1 MLFLFLTSV
10 VPLVVAK
17 NELYMG
23 HKVYNVK
30 LTSQQQ
36 QENLNLLKADIID
49 YWIKPNF
56 KYDFTGLAMV
66 PPSHFSWFEERL
78 DELEIDKEIV
88 IEDVYEYL
96 TAKESSVTKKVSS
109 NAFKN
114 EYPNETDGSDG
125 EGDENDRNEENNVTG
140 EDEIDGNETEETNFT
155 DEDENGGNETEETNF
170 IDEDGD
176 GGDEIEETNVT
187 DEDRDDGDET
197 EETDVTDEDG
207 DGGDETEETNA
218 TDEDGDGGVE
228 TEETNVTDEDGD
240 DGDETEETN
249 VTDEDGDGGDETE
262 ETNVTDEDDRTEEID
277 VTEESEEDDI
287 TFDFDGYYRYNTVST
302 LLQNCNILISNLT
315 HSNGVTILT
324 RYPCFQILNY
334 IYKIRDAYED
344 SQTASIKVVEF
355 ASTDLNR
362 PLVYLKLSRTGG
374 EENKPIIVIEG
385 GINPRQWITIPSA
398 FKIVEEVLESN
409 QARYLDNFDW
419 IVVPV
424 VNPDGYEYTHTD
436 LRLWEKNLSTKSNLG
451 FICPG
456 VNINRNFN
464 IDWSRADSSSSAC
477 SHLYAGTGA
486 NSEIETQLI
495 QSIVDT
501 YRDRISMYISLQN
514 GGGYIS
520 YPWQYEFAASGTF
533 RQNHL
538 LAMGMVAAMQD
549 EYHLDIASVAY
560 GDRASGTSSD
570 YARINDVLYAFN
582 IDIVR
587 RGTDGV
593 IVPEN
598 EIVDIVEDVWRAVAV
613 AADNL
618 IN

>member
-1 MLFLFLTSV
+1 MLFLSLLCL

-23 HKVYNVK
+23 YKVYNVK

-36 QENLNLLKADIID
+36 QENLHLLKADIID

-56 KYDFTGLAMV
+56 KYGVTGLAML

-78 DELEIDKEIV
+78 DELQVDKAIA

-96 TAKESSVTKKVSS
+96 SAKESSVTKK
-109 NAFKN
+109 A
-114 EYPNETDGSDG
+114 PN
-125 EGDENDRNEENNVTG
+125 
-140 EDEIDGNETEETNFT
+140 
-155 DEDENGGNETEETNF
+155 ENGGNETEETN
-170 IDEDGD
+170 
-176 GGDEIEETNVT
+176 VT
-187 DEDRDDGDET
+187 DED
-197 EETDVTDEDG
+197 EDG
-207 DGGDETEETNA
+207 SND
-218 TDEDGDGGVE
+218 
-228 TEETNVTDEDGD
+228 
-240 DGDETEETN
+240 
-249 VTDEDGDGGDETE
+249 TE

-287 TFDFDGYYRYNTVST
+287 TFGFDDYYRYNT
-302 LLQNCNILISNLT
+302 
-315 HSNGVTILT
+315 
-324 RYPCFQILNY
+324 ILNY
-334 IYKIRDAYED
+334 IYNIRDAYED
-344 SQTASIKVVEF
+344 SQTTSIEVVEF
-355 ASTDLNR
+355 GSTDLNR
-362 PLVYLKLSRTGG
+362 PLVYLKLTRTGG

-385 GINPRQWITIPSA
+385 GINPREWITIPSA
-398 FKIVEEVLESN
+398 LKIVEELLESN

-477 SHLYAGTGA
+477 SHLYAGTEA

-495 QSIVDT
+495 QSVVDT
-501 YRDRISMYISLQN
+501 YRDRIRMYISLQN

-538 LAMGMVAAMQD
+538 LAMEMVAAMQD

-570 YARINDVLYAFN
+570 YARINDVLNAFN

>member
-1 MLFLFLTSV
+1 MLLLFLISL

-23 HKVYNVK
+23 YKVYNVK

-36 QENLNLLKADIID
+36 QENLYLLKADVLD

-56 KYDFTGLAMV
+56 KYGVTGLAMV

-78 DELEIDKEIV
+78 DELQVDKAIA
-88 IEDVYEYL
+88 IEDVYTYL
-96 TAKESSVTKKVSS
+96 SAKESSVTKKVPSTAY
-109 NAFKN
+109 NN
-114 EYPNETDGSDG
+114 EYPNETNGSDG
-125 EGDENDRNEENNVTG
+125 EGDENDRIEENNVTG
-140 EDEIDGNETEETNFT
+140 GDEDDGNET
-155 DEDENGGNETEETNF
+155 G
-170 IDEDGD
+170 
-176 GGDEIEETNVT
+176 ETNVT
-187 DEDRDDGDET
+187 DEDENDGNET
-197 EETDVTDEDG
+197 EEANVTDEDENSGNETKVTDEDG
-207 DGGDETEETNA
+207 DGGDES
-218 TDEDGDGGVE
+218 
-228 TEETNVTDEDGD
+228 
-240 DGDETEETN
+240 
-249 VTDEDGDGGDETE
+249 E
-262 ETNVTDEDDRTEEID
+262 ETNVTDEDDRTEEVD
-277 VTEESEEDDI
+277 VTEESEEYDI
-287 TFDFDGYYRYNTVST
+287 TFGFDDYYRYNT
-302 LLQNCNILISNLT
+302 
-315 HSNGVTILT
+315 
-324 RYPCFQILNY
+324 ILNY
-334 IYKIRDAYED
+334 IYKIRNAYED
-344 SQTASIKVVEF
+344 SQTTAIEVVEF
-355 ASTDLNR
+355 GSTDLNR
-362 PLVYLKLSRTGG
+362 PLVYLKLTRIGG

-385 GINPRQWITIPSA
+385 GINPREWITIPSA
-398 FKIVEEVLESN
+398 LKIVEEVLESN

-436 LRLWEKNLSTKSNLG
+436 LRLWEKNLSTKSNWG

-477 SHLYAGTGA
+477 SHLYAGAEA
-486 NSEIETQLI
+486 NSEIETQFI

-501 YRDRISMYISLQN
+501 YKDRISMYISLQN

-538 LAMGMVAAMQD
+538 LGMEMVAAMQD
-549 EYHLDIASVAY
+549 EYHLDVASVAY

-570 YARINDVLYAFN
+570 YARSNNVLYAFN

-593 IVPEN
+593 ILPEN
-598 EIVDIVEDVWRAVAV
+598 EIVGITEDVWRAVAV

>member
-1 MLFLFLTSV
+1 MLFLFLISL

-23 HKVYNVK
+23 YKVYNVK

-36 QENLNLLKADIID
+36 QENLHLLKADIID

-56 KYDFTGLAMV
+56 KYGVTGLAMV

-78 DELEIDKEIV
+78 DELHVDKAIA

-96 TAKESSVTKKVSS
+96 SAKESSVTKKAPS
-109 NAFKN
+109 NAYNN
-114 EYPNETDGSDG
+114 EYQFDD
-125 EGDENDRNEENNVTG
+125 EGDANDRTDENNVTDEDG
-140 EDEIDGNETEETNFT
+140 NSGNETQESNVTDEDGNGNNETEETNVTDEDENGSNETEETNVTDEDENSGNETEETNITDEDEDGGDETEETNVT
-155 DEDENGGNETEETNF
+155 DEDENGGNETEETN
-170 IDEDGD
+170 
-176 GGDEIEETNVT
+176 VT
-187 DEDRDDGDET
+187 DED
-197 EETDVTDEDG
+197 EDG
-207 DGGDETEETNA
+207 GE
-218 TDEDGDGGVE
+218 
-228 TEETNVTDEDGD
+228 
-240 DGDETEETN
+240 ETEETN

-262 ETNVTDEDDRTEEID
+262 ETNVTDEDDRTEEVD
-277 VTEESEEDDI
+277 ETEESEEDDI
-287 TFDFDGYYRYNTVST
+287 TFGFDDYYRYNT
-302 LLQNCNILISNLT
+302 
-315 HSNGVTILT
+315 
-324 RYPCFQILNY
+324 ILNY
-334 IYKIRDAYED
+334 IYNIRDAYED
-344 SQTASIKVVEF
+344 SQTTSIEVVEF
-355 ASTDLNR
+355 GSTDLNR
-362 PLVYLKLSRTGG
+362 PLVYLKLTRTGG

-385 GINPRQWITIPSA
+385 GINPREWITIPSA
-398 FKIVEEVLESN
+398 LKVVEGVLESN

-419 IVVPV
+419 IVLPV

-477 SHLYAGTGA
+477 SHLYAGTEA

-495 QSIVDT
+495 QSIIDT

-538 LAMGMVAAMQD
+538 LAMEMVAAMQD

-587 RGTDGV
+587 RGSDGV

>member
-1 MLFLFLTSV
+1 MLFLFLISL
-10 VPLVVAK
+10 VPLAVAK

-23 HKVYNVK
+23 YKVYNVK
-30 LTSQQQ
+30 LTSQLQH
-36 QENLNLLKADIID
+36 ENLHLLKEDIID

-56 KYDFTGLAMV
+56 KYGVTGLAMV
-66 PPSHFSWFEERL
+66 PPSHFRWFEERL
-78 DELEIDKEIV
+78 DELKVDKTIAID
-88 IEDVYEYL
+88 DVYEYL
-96 TAKESSVTKKVSS
+96 SAKESKVIKEAPS
-109 NAFKN
+109 NAFNN
-114 EYPNETDGSDG
+114 EDPNETYVSDDQ
-125 EGDENDRNEENNVTG
+125 GDYNRTG
-140 EDEIDGNETEETNFT
+140 EKNFT
-155 DEDENGGNETEETNF
+155 DEDENGGNETEETN
-170 IDEDGD
+170 
-176 GGDEIEETNVT
+176 VT
-187 DEDRDDGDET
+187 DEDE
-197 EETDVTDEDG
+197 
-207 DGGDETEETNA
+207 
-218 TDEDGDGGVE
+218 
-228 TEETNVTDEDGD
+228 
-240 DGDETEETN
+240 
-249 VTDEDGDGGDETE
+249 DGGDETE
-262 ETNVTDEDDRTEEID
+262 ETNVTDEDEDGRDETEEID

-287 TFDFDGYYRYNTVST
+287 TFSFDDYYRYNT
-302 LLQNCNILISNLT
+302 ILD
-315 HSNGVTILT
+315 
-324 RYPCFQILNY
+324 Y
-334 IYKIRDAYED
+334 IYKIRDAYVD
-344 SQTASIKVVEF
+344 SQTTSVGVVEF
-355 ASTDLNR
+355 GSTDLNR
-362 PLVYLKLSRTGG
+362 PLVYLKLTRTGG
-374 EENKPIIVIEG
+374 EENKHIIVIEG
-385 GINPRQWITIPSA
+385 GINPREWITIPSA
-398 FKIVEEVLESN
+398 LKIVEEVLESN

-477 SHLYAGTGA
+477 SHLYAGTEA

-495 QSIVDT
+495 QSIIDT
-501 YRDRISMYISLQN
+501 YRDRISMYVSLQN

-538 LAMGMVAAMQD
+538 LAMEMVAAMQD
-549 EYHLDIASVAY
+549 EYHLDTASVAY

-570 YARINDVLYAFN
+570 YARTNDVLYAFN
-582 IDIVR
+582 IDIIR

-598 EIVDIVEDVWRAVAV
+598 EIVDIVEDVWRAVSV